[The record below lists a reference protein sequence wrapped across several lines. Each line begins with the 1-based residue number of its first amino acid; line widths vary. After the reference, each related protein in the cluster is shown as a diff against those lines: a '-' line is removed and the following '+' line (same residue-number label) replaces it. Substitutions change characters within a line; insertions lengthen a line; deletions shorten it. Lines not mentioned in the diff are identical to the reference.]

1 MIIDGVK
8 FSCGPCV
15 KGHRQANCNH
25 GDRELFEV
33 KKRGRP
39 ITACAECREIRKTT
53 NAHKTC
59 THCSKADVHEPQ
71 LIKTLPHGVAD
82 PKSMALIRRSS
93 STRSRSSASSSS
105 HPPPVSTS
113 SPSSVPSTAA
123 VAEEEDLSTVGR
135 KKSVSKSRRKDST
148 AAQKPHDLSHGHAA
162 HHPAHQF
169 SQFAPY
175 PQYPLHHPPNHAPL
189 SLPEPPPHHS
199 QPQSHPQQKEPNP
212 DLSFPPAVPFQ
223 SPRLPPPAPR
233 PLTNEDLASSFFFR
247 GFDNLETASL
257 PSLGVN
263 TESNISS
270 SGTSSFEGVA
280 STREGIDGGT
290 NGKGPARYDGIEG
303 LPIKGIATVRPIKE
317 RKRSGLAQVYGAP
330 DEEEEEEQH
339 PVYASVYSEVPEAT
353 TTSASADTTPA
364 FALPSCDYS
373 LPRKYTGPIAAYSS
387 TAPSA
392 YSAYSGYTTPDLVNP
407 FDYAHSHHED
417 DSLVALADAQPQQ
430 QTDLDILEWIATIAP
445 LPPAST
451 PATAADHSLADAA
464 FGPPP
469 TIVRS
474 STTPPYSEPTPA
486 AVPLSFDAG
495 FDFSALELSPT
506 DFRPAPALSTPPAL
520 STTGTTASTTES
532 SAVPHDSPFRLD
544 EDGDDMSASSAPFDA
559 SGVHLEAYGIDEA
572 YFAQL
577 GSFAPTAT
585 PASTPVS
592 DALAGWEKRMEMRAA
607 LDGFGGKLQ
616 TGQLGRV
623 QKQQEGQEGQRQ
635 LEGQEWWQAMKL
647 EGAV

>member
-82 PKSMALIRRSS
+82 PKSIALIRRSS

-105 HPPPVSTS
+105 HPPPVPTS
-113 SPSSVPSTAA
+113 SPSGAPSTAA

-148 AAQKPHDLSHGHAA
+148 AAQRLHDLSHGHAA
-162 HHPAHQF
+162 HHPVHQF

-189 SLPEPPPHHS
+189 SLPDPPPHYS
-199 QPQSHPQQKEPNP
+199 QPQLHPQKKEPNP
-212 DLSFPPAVPFQ
+212 DLSFPPAIPFQ
-223 SPRLPPPAPR
+223 SPRLPPPASR
-233 PLTNEDLASSFFFR
+233 PPTNEDLASSFFFR
-247 GFDNLETASL
+247 GFNNLETTSS
-257 PSLGVN
+257 PSLGAN

-270 SGTSSFEGVA
+270 SGTSSFEGVS
-280 STREGIDGGT
+280 STSEGIDGGM

-303 LPIKGIATVRPIKE
+303 LPTKIATVRPIKE

-330 DEEEEEEQH
+330 EEEEEEEH
-339 PVYASVYSEVPEAT
+339 PAYASVYSEVPQAIT
-353 TTSASADTTPA
+353 NSAPADPAPA

-373 LPRKYTGPIAAYSS
+373 LPRKYPGPIAAYSS

-392 YSAYSGYTTPDLVNP
+392 YSAYSGYTTPDVLNP
-407 FDYAHSHHED
+407 FDYAHSNHED

-445 LPPAST
+445 LPPVST
-451 PATAADHSLADAA
+451 PATAADHPLADAA
-464 FGPPP
+464 SGPPP

-474 STTPPYSEPTPA
+474 STTPPYSELTPA
-486 AVPLSFDAG
+486 AVPFPFDAG
-495 FDFSALELSPT
+495 FDFAALELSPG
-506 DFRPAPALSTPPAL
+506 DFRGPPAL
-520 STTGTTASTTES
+520 STTDTTASTAES

-544 EDGDDMSASSAPFDA
+544 EEGDDMSACSVPFDA

-592 DALAGWEKRMEMRAA
+592 DALAGWEKRLEMNAA
-607 LDGFGGKLQ
+607 LDGFGEKLQ
-616 TGQLGRV
+616 IGQLEQV
-623 QKQQEGQEGQRQ
+623 QKQQVQQEGQGQ

-647 EGAV
+647 EGGV